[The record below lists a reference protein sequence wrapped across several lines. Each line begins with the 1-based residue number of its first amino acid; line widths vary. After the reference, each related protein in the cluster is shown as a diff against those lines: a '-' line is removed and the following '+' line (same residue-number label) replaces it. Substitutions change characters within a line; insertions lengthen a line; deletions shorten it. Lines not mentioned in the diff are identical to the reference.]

1 MNSEFNSAQPHKQ
14 RNYAGAGELT
24 WLTHEEVDALAL
36 VAREL
41 LAKEFFCLANVG
53 SPAQVGKDDVF
64 VLQMGQ

>member
-14 RNYAGAGELT
+14 RNYAEPGELT
-24 WLTHEEVDALAL
+24 WLTHEEVDALLLLRAEPL
-36 VAREL
+36 AEEL
-41 LAKEFFCLANVG
+41 FCLAHVG